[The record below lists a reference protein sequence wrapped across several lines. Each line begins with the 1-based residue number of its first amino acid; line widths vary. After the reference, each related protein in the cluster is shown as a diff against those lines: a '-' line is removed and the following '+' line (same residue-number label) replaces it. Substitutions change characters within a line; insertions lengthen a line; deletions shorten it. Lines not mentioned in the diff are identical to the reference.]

1 MRATNF
7 NKSFEYIDTYER
19 NRQRLRTAVKA
30 ISVAGGGATAL
41 VTTISAFVGYKAVRP
56 RRRVNDKLVAPLP
69 PEKVDFKSVDGLTL
83 KGYFYPGFHPN
94 GATIIILH
102 GFHGAAIDVHEPALT
117 MQAAGFNALIFD
129 FRGCGA
135 SGGHTTS
142 VGYYEVRDLLGA
154 ISYVKTRADVDATRI
169 GVYGFSMG
177 GATALMTTAISPDI
191 KAVITDSAFASLDAV
206 LKSSFKYFYRLPR
219 FPFKPTTVLA
229 SRVFSRTVLRRI
241 HPVESLRKLSTENRK
256 IPILFIHTDNDP
268 AIPVSEAVTLY
279 SAYTGP
285 KELWIVE
292 GSGHIAALQ
301 IDRDIYT
308 KRIVSF
314 FDVHLGRKTSLLPL
328 V

>member
-7 NKSFEYIDTYER
+7 NNSFEYIDSHH
-19 NRQRLRTAVKA
+19 LRTALKA

-56 RRRVNDKLVAPLP
+56 RRRVADTLLAPLS

-83 KGYFYPGFHPN
+83 KGYFYPGFYHN

-102 GFHGAAIDVHEPALT
+102 GFHGAAFDVHEPALT
-117 MQAAGFNALIFD
+117 MQAAGFNALTFD

-154 ISYVKTRADVDATRI
+154 ISYVKTRTDVDATRI

-177 GATALMTTAISPDI
+177 GATALMATAISPDI
-191 KAVITDSAFASLDAV
+191 KAVITDSAFASLDTV

-219 FPFKPTTVLA
+219 FPFKSPTILA
-229 SRVFSRTVLRRI
+229 SKVFSRTVLRRI
-241 HPVESLRKLSTENRK
+241 HPVESLRKLATENRK
-256 IPILFIHTDNDP
+256 IPILFIHTDKDP
-268 AIPVSEAVTLY
+268 AVPVSEAVILY
-279 SAYTGP
+279 SAHTGP
-285 KELWIVE
+285 KELWIIE

-301 IDRDIYT
+301 AERNIYA
-308 KRIVSF
+308 KRVTGF
-314 FDVHLGRKTSLLPL
+314 FEAHLRRKTSLIA
-328 V
+328 